1 LREKERFSEK
11 SNFFFVLTSCILFVV
26 GVHFNSGVTSKFATL
41 IWDALGYDSGSKF
54 LIEVWFALSSRATLM
69 EFRDTAKKLAVKYNA
84 AQPVQ
89 AALLQVGLTDSA
101 VSDWTNIVA

>member
-1 LREKERFSEK
+1 
-11 SNFFFVLTSCILFVV
+11 
-26 GVHFNSGVTSKFATL
+26 
-41 IWDALGYDSGSKF
+41 
-54 LIEVWFALSSRATLM
+54 M